1 MLSAGRLTVK
11 FCAYLNV
18 TRLSLP
24 LRIILITVLFLTQH
38 KAFAGENANPQTLQ
52 WLDEVQEDVSD
63 TITTTANW
71 FDSFFGQDKLDKDR
85 ATASAKL
92 RLGYVPIEG
101 DFARFEHQFRLRAR
115 LPNLEDKWDVIV
127 SDYND
132 SNESQESERVINE
145 TQGQQ
150 KKENLSVAVRYI
162 HAQDSRNFIST
173 RVGLAKGADL
183 YIRTRYRRKFSL
195 ADKLTLE
202 TEPAIYYYLAHGYG
216 TRFDFKIDYQNSDVS
231 LWRQDN
237 SWEYIQD
244 EDHPEWRHNLLFY
257 NQLNNQSAL
266 ISGIFAH
273 GKINNGYRLENKG
286 IFVRYRAQALRDWFY
301 FEIEPFIHYPDFRD
315 HAHTPGIALR
325 IEINFQQQ

>member
-1 MLSAGRLTVK
+1 M
-11 FCAYLNV
+11 
-18 TRLSLP
+18 
-24 LRIILITVLFLTQH
+24 TQH
-38 KAFAGENANPQTLQ
+38 NAWANPEANTQPPS
-52 WLDEVQEDVSD
+52 WYDEVQEDVSD
-63 TITTTANW
+63 RITTTANW
-71 FDSFFGQDKLDKDR
+71 FDGFFGQDKLDKDR
-85 ATASAKL
+85 ASASAKL
-92 RLGYVPIEG
+92 RLGYVPIER

-132 SNESQESERVINE
+132 SNESHESERVINE

-150 KKENLSVAVRYI
+150 KKEDLTVAVRYI
-162 HAQDSRNFIST
+162 HSQDNRNFIST
-173 RVGLAKGADL
+173 RVGFAKGADI
-183 YIRTRYRRKFSL
+183 YIRTRYRRQFSL
-195 ADKLTLE
+195 ADKLSLE
-202 TEPAIYYYLAHGYG
+202 TEPAIYYYIAHGYG
-216 TRFDFKIDYQNSDVS
+216 ARFDFKIDYQSSETS

-237 SWEYIQD
+237 SWEYIED
-244 EDHPEWRHNLLFY
+244 EEYPEWRHNLLFY
-257 NQLNNQSAL
+257 HQLNNQSAL

-273 GKINNGYRLENKG
+273 GEIINGYKLENKG

>member
-1 MLSAGRLTVK
+1 M
-11 FCAYLNV
+11 
-18 TRLSLP
+18 TR
-24 LRIILITVLFLTQH
+24 QQ
-38 KAFAGENANPQTLQ
+38 AWANPAAIEQQ
-52 WLDEVQEDVSD
+52 PSWYDEVQEDVSD

-71 FDSFFGQDKLDKDR
+71 FDGFFGQDKLDKDR
-85 ATASAKL
+85 ASASAKL
-92 RLGYVPIEG
+92 RLGYVPIER

-150 KKENLSVAVRYI
+150 KKEDLSVAVRYI
-162 HAQDSRNFIST
+162 HSQDNRNFIST
-173 RVGLAKGADL
+173 RVGFAKGADI
-183 YIRTRYRRKFSL
+183 YIRTRYRRQFSL
-195 ADKLTLE
+195 ADKLSLE
-202 TEPAIYYYLAHGYG
+202 TEPAIYYYISHGYG
-216 TRFDFKIDYQNSDVS
+216 ARFDFKIDYQSSEVS

-244 EDHPEWRHNLLFY
+244 EEHPEWRHNLLFY
-257 NQLNNQSAL
+257 HQLNNQSAL

-273 GKINNGYRLENKG
+273 GQIIDGYKLENKG
-286 IFVRYRAQALRDWFY
+286 IFARYRAQALRDWFY

-325 IEINFQQQ
+325 VEINFQQQ